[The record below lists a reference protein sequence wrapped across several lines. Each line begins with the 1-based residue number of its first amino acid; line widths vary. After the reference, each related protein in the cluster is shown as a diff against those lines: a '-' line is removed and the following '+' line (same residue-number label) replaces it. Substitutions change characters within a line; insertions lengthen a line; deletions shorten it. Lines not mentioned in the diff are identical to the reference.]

1 MDFERALIIAQ
12 AGTLSTVKLEQVA
25 ARCDLRVTV
34 GSDKEAL
41 EWARDAG
48 KSGLAPVIV
57 ILGPELSHPIGIG
70 RSLRAMWADTHMLF
84 VQHPE
89 SIGQFRKALSHAP
102 MLGFHWSLTEDNEAS
117 LPQQIENAIAATRK
131 RTKLRMTLDRANLS
145 LAARPAAEVDESRRV
160 MSEHYLA
167 NFLAQASESIIAADT
182 KGRVLYWNASV
193 LQLLGLDETK
203 LLGMELAR
211 LPFWSPELAAA
222 VASMGH
228 TGTVRCEVVYHRR
241 DESMVLEVGCSAVYD
256 RQQKLVG
263 VTLVIR
269 DTSER
274 HRLLEVEREEHR
286 LTGSMLIRLERM
298 VEERTASLQN
308 VEQALHQ
315 AQKLESLGKLTGGVA
330 HDFNNILQVI
340 GGNLDLLKEQFHG
353 TAAVRDRL
361 DMAAAGVE
369 RGAKLASQLLAFAR
383 KQPLKPL
390 PTNLARIVREMDGL
404 LRRALGETV
413 DIETVVG
420 GGLWTAMVD
429 RNHLE
434 NVILNLAI
442 NARDAMDGRGRLTI
456 ELGNALL
463 DDHYAQTNSDAS
475 AGQYVMLAVSD
486 TGAGMPPDVA
496 AHAFEP
502 FYTTKPEGQG
512 TGLGLSMA
520 YGFVK
525 QSSGHIKIYSEPG
538 SGTTIK
544 VYLPRIHQMETEV
557 PDLRRLPTV
566 GGNETILVVEDDPA
580 VRTTV
585 VDLLS
590 DLGYLVLKASDGQGG
605 LNVLQSGIPVDLL
618 FTDVVMP
625 GPVRCT
631 DLARQAKELHPGI
644 KVLFT
649 SGYTQNA
656 IVHGGRLDV
665 GVDLLS
671 KPYRREDL
679 AKKIRSLLVS
689 QGKPRSLPPQP
700 APQPAPQRVAPELP
714 ALTGTRTVLVVEDN
728 DDARHML
735 CELLQALNYTALSAA
750 SGEDAL
756 RYLHEQHI
764 DILLTDVGLPGMNG
778 KELARQAI
786 VLKASLKIV
795 FTSGYG
801 VVEGLSF
808 PSRSLPKPYKLQD
821 LQAVLASL

>member
-1 MDFERALIIAQ
+1 MDFKRALIIAQ
-12 AGTLSTVKLEQVA
+12 AGAPSTVQLELVA
-25 ARCDLRVTV
+25 AQCDLRATV
-34 GSDKEAL
+34 ALDKEAL
-41 EWARDAG
+41 EWARNAG
-48 KSGLAPVIV
+48 ENGMAPLIV
-57 ILGPELSHPIGIG
+57 ILGPELSHSLGIG
-70 RSLRAMWADTHMLF
+70 RSLRAMWADTHILF
-84 VQHPE
+84 VKHPE
-89 SIGQFRKALSHAP
+89 SIGPFRKALSHAP
-102 MLGFHWSLTEDNEAS
+102 MLGFNWSLTEDNEA
-117 LPQQIENAIAATRK
+117 LLHQQIKNAIAATRK
-131 RTKLRMTLDRANLS
+131 RAKLRMTLDRANLS
-145 LAARPAAEVDESRRV
+145 LAARPTAEVDESRRV

-167 NFLAQASESIIAADT
+167 NFLAQASESVIAADT

-203 LLGMELAR
+203 LLGLELAR
-211 LPFWSPELAAA
+211 LPFWSAQLAAA
-222 VASMGH
+222 VASMAH
-228 TGTVRCEVVYHRR
+228 TGTVRCEVAYQHK

-263 VTLVIR
+263 VTFVIR

-286 LTGSMLIRLERM
+286 LTGSMLIQLERM
-298 VEERTASLQN
+298 VEERTASLRN

-330 HDFNNILQVI
+330 HDFNNILQII

-353 TAAVRDRL
+353 TPAVRDRL

-383 KQPLKPL
+383 KQPLNPL
-390 PTNLARIVREMDGL
+390 PTNLIRIVREMDGL
-404 LRRALGETV
+404 LRRALGEAIE
-413 DIETVVG
+413 IETVIG

-442 NARDAMDGRGRLTI
+442 NARDAMDGCGRLTI

-463 DDHYAQTNSDAS
+463 DDHYAQVNTDATP
-475 AGQYVMLAVSD
+475 GQYVMLAVSD

-496 AHAFEP
+496 AHAFDP

-538 SGTTIK
+538 TGTTIK
-544 VYLPRIHQMETEV
+544 VYLPRIHQVEAEV
-557 PDLRRLPTV
+557 TDLRRLPTV
-566 GGNETILVVEDDPA
+566 GGSETILVVEDDPA
-580 VRTTV
+580 VRITV

-590 DLGYLVLKASDGQGG
+590 ELGYVVLKASDGQGG

-625 GPVRCT
+625 GPVRST

-656 IVHGGRLDV
+656 IVHGGRLDA
-665 GVDLLS
+665 GVELIS

-679 AKKIRSLLVS
+679 AKKIRSLLVRP
-689 QGKPRSLPPQP
+689 GKPLRLPQEPE
-700 APQPAPQRVAPELP
+700 PQRVERVLP
-714 ALTGTRTVLVVEDN
+714 TVTGPKTILVVEDN
-728 DDARHML
+728 EDARQML
-735 CELLQALNYTALSAA
+735 CELLQALGYTTLSAR
-750 SGEDAL
+750 SGEEAL
-756 RYLHEQHI
+756 NQLQEHHI
-764 DILLTDVGLPGMNG
+764 NVLLTDVGLPGING

-786 VLKASLKIV
+786 ASDASLKIV

-801 VVEGLSF
+801 IVEQLSF
-808 PSRSLPKPYKLQD
+808 PSQSLPKPYNLQD
-821 LQAVLASL
+821 LQIILESL

>member
-1 MDFERALIIAQ
+1 MDFKSALIVAHAGAPSTAQ
-12 AGTLSTVKLEQVA
+12 LEQVA
-25 ARCDLRVTV
+25 AQCDLRATI
-34 GSDKEAL
+34 GSEKEVL
-41 EWARDAG
+41 EWARDVG
-48 KSGLAPVIV
+48 EKEGAPVIV
-57 ILGPELSHPIGIG
+57 ILGPDLTHPVGIG
-70 RSLRAMWADTHMLF
+70 RGLRAMWADTHILF
-84 VQHPE
+84 VQRQE
-89 SIGQFRKALSHAP
+89 GIEQFRKALSHAP
-102 MLGFHWSLTEDNEAS
+102 MLGFHWSLSEDGDAS
-117 LPQQIENAIAATRK
+117 LPHQVENAVAATRK
-131 RTKLRMTLDRANLS
+131 RTKLRMTLDRANLK
-145 LAARPAAEVDESRRV
+145 LAARTVADVDESRHM

-167 NFLAQASESIIAADT
+167 NFLAQAGESIIAAD
-182 KGRVLYWNASV
+182 KNGRVLYWNASV
-193 LQLLGLDETK
+193 LQLLGLDGTK
-203 LLGMELAR
+203 LLGTELAR
-211 LPFWSPELAAA
+211 LPFWSAELGSA
-222 VASMGH
+222 VASVERA
-228 TGTVRCEVVYHRR
+228 GTVRCELVYQYR
-241 DESMVLEVGCSAVYD
+241 DESMFLEVGCSAVYD
-256 RQQKLVG
+256 RQQRLVG

-286 LTGSMLIRLERM
+286 MTGSMLIQLERM
-298 VEERTASLQN
+298 VEERTASLRN

-353 TAAVRDRL
+353 ATTVRDRL
-361 DMAAAGVE
+361 EMAATAVE

-390 PTNLARIVREMDGL
+390 PTNLVRIVREMDGL
-404 LRRALGETV
+404 LRRALGETIE
-413 DIETVVG
+413 IETVIG

-463 DDHYAQTNSDAS
+463 DDHYAHTNADAS
-475 AGQYVMLAVSD
+475 AGQYVMLAISD
-486 TGAGMPPDVA
+486 TGGGMPPEVA

-538 SGTTIK
+538 IGTTIK
-544 VYLPRIHQMETEV
+544 VYLPRIHQVEAEV
-557 PDLRRLPTV
+557 TDLRRLPTV
-566 GGNETILVVEDDPA
+566 GGKETILVVEDDPA

-585 VDLLS
+585 VDILS
-590 DLGYLVLKASDGQGG
+590 ELGYVVLKASDGQGG

-625 GPVRCT
+625 GPVRST
-631 DLARQAKELHPGI
+631 DLARQARELHPGI
-644 KVLFT
+644 EILFT

-656 IVHGGRLDV
+656 IVHGGRLDA
-665 GVDLLS
+665 GVELIS

-679 AKKIRSLLVS
+679 AKKIRSLLVVP
-689 QGKPRSLPPQP
+689 GEPLNPPQEP
-700 APQPAPQRVAPELP
+700 KLQGANRVLP
-714 ALTGTRTVLVVEDN
+714 VLTGPKTILVVEDN
-728 DDARHML
+728 DDARQML
-735 CELLQALNYTALSAA
+735 CELLQALGYTALSAV
-750 SGEDAL
+750 SGEEAL
-756 RYLHEQHI
+756 NRMREKHI
-764 DILLTDVGLPGMNG
+764 DILLTDVGLPGMSG

-786 VLKASLKIV
+786 ASDANLKIV

-801 VVEGLSF
+801 VVEHLSF
-808 PSRSLPKPYKLQD
+808 PSHSLPKPYKLQD
-821 LQAVLASL
+821 LQVILESL

>member
-1 MDFERALIIAQ
+1 MDFDCALLVAQ
-12 AGTLSTVKLEQVA
+12 AGAASTGQLERVA
-25 ARCDLRVTV
+25 ATCDLRVSV
-34 GSDKEAL
+34 CSDQEAL
-41 EWARDAG
+41 EWARLAG
-48 KSGLAPVIV
+48 GERAAPVIV

-70 RSLRAMWADTHMLF
+70 RSLRAMWADTHILF

-89 SIGQFRKALSHAP
+89 SISQFRKALSHAP
-102 MLGFHWSLTEDNEAS
+102 MLGFHWSLTEANEAS
-117 LPQQIENAIAATRK
+117 LPQQIDNAIAATRK

-145 LAARPAAEVDESRRV
+145 LAARPAAAVDESRRV

-167 NFLAQASESIIAADT
+167 NFLAQASESIIAADS
-182 KGRVLYWNASV
+182 KGKVLYWNASL
-193 LQLLGLDETK
+193 LQLLGLDGTQ
-203 LLGMELAR
+203 LLGMDLAH
-211 LPFWSPELAAA
+211 LPFWSPALAAA
-222 VASMGH
+222 VANIDRAGK
-228 TGTVRCEVVYHRR
+228 VRCEIAYQHGN
-241 DESMVLEVGCSAVYD
+241 ESMLLEVGCSAVCD
-256 RQQKLVG
+256 RQEKLVG

-286 LTGSMLIRLERM
+286 LTGSMLIQLERM
-298 VEERTASLQN
+298 VEERTASLKN

-353 TAAVRDRL
+353 AATVRDRL
-361 DMAAAGVE
+361 DMAAAAVE
-369 RGAKLASQLLAFAR
+369 RGANLASQLLAFAR

-390 PTNLARIVREMDGL
+390 PTNLVRIVREMDGL
-404 LRRALGETV
+404 LRRALGETIE
-413 DIETVVG
+413 IETVIG

-442 NARDAMDGRGRLTI
+442 NARDAMNGRGRLTI

-463 DDHYAQTNSDAS
+463 DDHYTQENADAV

-486 TGAGMPPDVA
+486 TGAGMPPDVVERV
-496 AHAFEP
+496 FEP

-538 SGTTIK
+538 IGTTIK
-544 VYLPRIHQMETEV
+544 VYLPRIHQVEAEV
-557 PDLRRLPTV
+557 ADLRRLPTV

-580 VRTTV
+580 VRVTV

-590 DLGYLVLKASDGQGG
+590 ELGYVVLKASDGQGG
-605 LNVLQSGIPVDLL
+605 LSVLQSGIPIDLL

-625 GPVRCT
+625 GPVRST
-631 DLARQAKELHPGI
+631 DLARQARELHPGI
-644 KVLFT
+644 EVLFT

-656 IVHGGRLDV
+656 IVHGGRLDA
-665 GVDLLS
+665 GVELIS

-679 AKKIRSLLVS
+679 ARKIRSLLVWR
-689 QGKPRSLPPQP
+689 GKPLSLPQEPEPKP
-700 APQPAPQRVAPELP
+700 ADRVLP
-714 ALTGTRTVLVVEDN
+714 AVTGPKIILVVEDN
-728 DDARHML
+728 DDARQML
-735 CELLQALNYTALSAA
+735 CELLQALGHTALSAG
-750 SGEDAL
+750 SGEEAL
-756 RYLHEQHI
+756 SRLREQHI

-786 VLKASLKIV
+786 ASNAFLKIV

-801 VVEGLSF
+801 VVEALSF
-808 PSRSLPKPYKLQD
+808 PSRSLPKPYKLED
-821 LQAVLASL
+821 LQVILADL